1 MKKIM
6 VIGCPGSGKS
16 TFSRTLHKLTGIP
29 LFHLDMMNWN
39 SDRTIVDK
47 DIFLNQLLKTIH
59 MDEWIIDGNYGSTIE
74 LRLQAC
80 DTVVFLDYSTN
91 ICLDGIK
98 KRRGKP
104 RTDIPWIENEDEEDT
119 EFIEFIKNYN
129 YQNRPMVMELLDK
142 YLHKDIYIFKT
153 RKEANEFLKQINDKL
168 LA

>member
-1 MKKIM
+1 
-6 VIGCPGSGKS
+6 
-16 TFSRTLHKLTGIP
+16 
-29 LFHLDMMNWN
+29 
-39 SDRTIVDK
+39 
-47 DIFLNQLLKTIH
+47 

-98 KRRGKP
+98 KRRGKQ

-142 YLHKDIYIFKT
+142 YSHKDIYIFKT
-153 RKEANEFLKQINDKL
+153 RKEANEFLKQINGKL